1 MVADF
6 RVLSA
11 ILLTAF
17 AGYASAGCREG
28 SETDCV
34 LNGVCKRGSCVCDPG
49 WQGERCNQLKL
60 KPPDRLEPHGYYNGS
75 MPTWGGDIIYE
86 NGIYHAFVTAK
97 GYTTPPLDE
106 ADHYMC
112 NTAIVR
118 LEGKSPAGPF
128 TFAEVVLPV
137 FHHETHAIRAP
148 DSTVLIYMIKYDGG
162 ELPGLLSEGCLQKG
176 CGYSLGA
183 YNRSHEVIAVAWS
196 SSVYGPWQEKI
207 ILNPWPGTEDRESWL
222 CQTNCPSVTFAPN
235 GTAIMAFRSVQCQQ
249 PTPPAKGTKE
259 KIGIATAPHWSGP
272 YTIHSEEP
280 VFGWMVPDNWPT
292 SLVTPAGQVMS
303 NEDPFIWRTDRG
315 YHMLTHC
322 QLQPYSS
329 TRGAYGYS
337 EDGLSWTLLP
347 DFIWETNMTWSDGSI
362 SYFMRRQAPGLYLD
376 HDGYPLYLLT
386 PVDELPGDGCHWGHG
401 WTLMQSVGK

>member
-1 MVADF
+1 MGILCA
-6 RVLSA
+6 VLL
-11 ILLTAF
+11 IFL

-28 SETDCV
+28 SETDCA
-34 LNGVCKRGSCVCDPG
+34 LNGICKGGSCACDPG
-49 WQGERCNQLKL
+49 WQGEKCNQLKL

-75 MPTWGGDIIYE
+75 MPTWGGDVIYE

-97 GYTTPPLDE
+97 GYNTPPLDE

-118 LEGKSPAGPF
+118 LEGRSPAGPF

-137 FHHETHAIRAP
+137 FHHEAHAIRAP
-148 DSTVLIYMIKYDGG
+148 DGTLLIYMIKYDGG
-162 ELPGLLSEGCLQKG
+162 ELPRLLSEGCLQKG
-176 CGYSLGA
+176 CGILLSS
-183 YNRSHEVIAVAWS
+183 YNRSHEVIAMAWS
-196 SSVYGPWQEKI
+196 SSVYGPWQEKV
-207 ILNPWPGTEDRESWL
+207 ILNPWPGPGDRESWL

-235 GTAIMAFRSVQCQQ
+235 GTAVMAFRSVQCEQ
-249 PTPPAKGTKE
+249 PTPPVKGTKE

-272 YTIHSEEP
+272 YTIRSEEP
-280 VFGWMVPDNWPT
+280 VFGWMVPDDWPA
-292 SLVTPAGQVMS
+292 SLVNPADQVMS

-329 TRGAYGYS
+329 TRGAYSYS

-347 DFIWETNMTWSDGSI
+347 DFMWETNMTWSDGSV
-362 SYFMRRQAPGLYLD
+362 SYFVHRQAPGLYFD

-401 WTLMQSVGK
+401 WTLMQPVGR